1 MLWEFKK
8 FQEICNQ
15 ISTRIFK
22 IDGEKP
28 EIIFGNVGNPQNS
41 GSKKTKKDTIWAI
54 PEILLFLRL
63 RFFNFNMPQK
73 YQNKK
78 MPILNGKKPFNF
90 NMPQKYQNKKLPILN
105 EKKA

>member
-41 GSKKTKKDTIWAI
+41 GSKKQKRHNLSHPRNLTFFEV
-54 PEILLFLRL
+54 EIFQL
-63 RFFNFNMPQK
+63 
-73 YQNKK
+73 
-78 MPILNGKKPFNF
+78 
-90 NMPQKYQNKKLPILN
+90 
-105 EKKA
+105 